1 MRKATALIHV
11 DFEDFG
17 TLEGALKDA
26 GYAVNVV
33 NACTADLRA
42 PAIADSDLLAV
53 FGGPVGVYDR
63 EAYPFLAVEMDL
75 IRSRLAQ
82 KRPLLGV
89 CLGAQLMAAALG
101 ASVHPGARGK
111 EIGWSAL
118 RPGSDAAFY
127 PEFSELL
134 SPGVQVLHWHGDTFD
149 LPDGAHHL
157 ASTDIYSNQAFAL
170 GHHALGLQFHP
181 EVTARQL
188 ERWYVGHACEL
199 AAAKVDVPQFR
210 QTSKALAPALEAAAG
225 RFWRRWLARM

>member
-26 GYAVNVV
+26 GYAVSVV
-33 NACTADLRA
+33 NACTADLRT

-53 FGGPVGVYDR
+53 FGGPVGVYDQQ
-63 EAYPFLAVEMDL
+63 AYPFLAVELDL

-82 KRPLLGV
+82 KRSTLGV

-118 RPGSDAAFY
+118 QAGSDSALY
-127 PEFSELL
+127 PELSELL

-149 LPDGAHHL
+149 LPTDARHL
-157 ASTDIYSNQAFAL
+157 ASTPMYPNQAFAL
-170 GHHALGLQFHP
+170 GHHALALQFHP

-199 AAAKVDVPQFR
+199 AAAKVDVQKFR
-210 QTSKALAPALEAAAG
+210 QRSEALAPALEAAAG
-225 RFWRRWLARM
+225 RFWRQWIARL